1 MAYRDDVERLNAYT
15 KDELIGMY
23 LQLEEY
29 YADKSHLVDL
39 VISDLN
45 DMRDICLKYLDDKM
59 KLRKENLE
67 LKREKE

>member
-1 MAYRDDVERLNAYT
+1 MWSKEDEKRLDVHT
-15 KDELIGMY
+15 KIELIRMY
-23 LQLEEY
+23 LKLEED
-29 YADKSHLVDL
+29 YADKSRLVDL

>member
-1 MAYRDDVERLNAYT
+1 MPYRDDVERLNAYT
-15 KDELIGMY
+15 KDELIRMY

>member
-1 MAYRDDVERLNAYT
+1 MPYKDDVERLNAYT
-15 KDELIGMY
+15 KDELIRMY
-23 LQLEEY
+23 LQLEED